1 MHDALLKKTLKCDL
15 CVIGGGLSGSF
26 AALSA
31 ARHGAKVVLMQDRPM
46 LGGNA
51 SSEIRMWVRGAKGV
65 FNRETGLINEL
76 EERNIHSNPTLVPS
90 LFDANLFAMLRENE
104 NITLLMNTS
113 CLDAKAENG
122 HITQVTGWQL
132 TTYTY
137 FTVEAKIFMDCSG
150 DSILAPLVGAAYKH
164 GRESSAEYGET
175 LAKEHSDSKTMGM
188 SIFLAAREL
197 DHPVKFVRPDFAN
210 IYPDDSC
217 FAGDACENIHAF
229 GRNHK
234 IATDGGNLWWVELG
248 GEMHSIYDAE
258 QVRDELLACIYGVW
272 DHIKNQGDHGME
284 NWELEWVGFLPGK
297 RESRRYVGLYTMTE
311 QDIVSGGHFADE
323 IAFGGWPLDDH
334 NPYGMR
340 RGGDKQF
347 SAIVTP
353 VKEPYGIPLRC
364 LCAKDVDNLM
374 FAGRNIS
381 VSHVALSST
390 RVMATCAL
398 LGQAAGTAAALAV
411 EKGISPKETVL
422 QHYKTVQKQLQ
433 DDGAFLLHIP
443 REPSA
448 LTQEA
453 ALNLS
458 GEEREKLLNGIE
470 RPRVEGDENGI
481 WQEIGESLRF
491 CFDTPREIG
500 SLRLQFDPD
509 FTRMSVSSNWK
520 MRIYAMKLHT
530 GKDFQPVKHAAT
542 LVKDFV
548 VYADGQEVARIENNY
563 RSLVKVPLQLQAKEI
578 SVKWLATNGAEKVH
592 LFSADLLET

>member
-1 MHDALLKKTLKCDL
+1 MHNALLKKTLNCDL
-15 CVIGGGLSGSF
+15 CVIGGGLAGSF

-51 SSEIRMWVRGAKGV
+51 SSEIRMWVRGAKGA
-65 FNRETGLINEL
+65 FNRETGLLNEL

-90 LFDANLFAMLRENE
+90 LFDATLFAMLRENE

-122 HITQVTGWQL
+122 HIQQITGWQL

-164 GRESSAEYGET
+164 GRESFAEYGES
-175 LAKEHSDSKTMGM
+175 LAREQSDSKTMGM

-210 IYPDDSC
+210 VYPDDSC
-217 FAGDACENIHAF
+217 FAGDVCQSIHAED
-229 GRNHK
+229 RNHK
-234 IATDGGNLWWVELG
+234 IATDGANLWWVELG

-272 DHIKNQGDHGME
+272 DHIKNQGDHGMD

-311 QDIVSGGHFADE
+311 QDITSGGHFEDE

-347 SAIVTP
+347 SSIATP

-364 LCAKDVDNLM
+364 LCAKDMGNLM

-398 LGQAAGTAAALAV
+398 LGQAAGTAASVAL
-411 EKGISPKETVL
+411 EKGIAPKEAVL
-422 QHYKTVQKQLQ
+422 EHYKTVQKLLM
-433 DDGAFLLHIP
+433 DDGAFLLHTR
-443 REPSA
+443 REPSE
-448 LTQEA
+448 LTKQA
-453 ALNLS
+453 KLNIS
-458 GEEREKLLNGIE
+458 EDDRQRLLNGIE
-470 RPRVEGDENGI
+470 RPRTEDDENGI
-481 WQEIGESLRF
+481 WQEVGEVLQFS
-491 CFDTPREIG
+491 FDKPQQIS

-509 FTRMSVSSNWK
+509 FSRLSVSDNWK
-520 MRIYAMKLHT
+520 MRLYAMKLHT
-530 GKDFQPVKHAAT
+530 GKDFKPVRVAAT
-542 LVKDFV
+542 IVKDFV
-548 VYADGQEVARIENNY
+548 VYADGKEVARIENNY
-563 RSLVKVPLQLQAKEI
+563 RSLVKIPLQLQAKEI
-578 SVKWLATNGAEKVH
+578 SVKWLATNGAEKFH
-592 LFSADLLET
+592 LFSADLLED